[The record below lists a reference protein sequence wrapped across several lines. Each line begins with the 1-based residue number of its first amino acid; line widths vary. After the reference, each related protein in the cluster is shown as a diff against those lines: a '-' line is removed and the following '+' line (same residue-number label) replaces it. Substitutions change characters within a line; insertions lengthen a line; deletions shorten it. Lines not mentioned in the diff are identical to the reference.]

1 MSNRRRHRRS
11 QLEIWDQQT
20 LFLESKFINPG
31 KLRVLSTAVLTSGL
45 PYQRHVEPEDVDD
58 LIRKWD
64 PTLLTPLV
72 VSYRDREFR
81 VVDGQHRIAAI
92 RKMAGNHDVAVLC
105 LVYYDLTYE
114 KEAALYYKLDQAK
127 GQLRSGHAIKALL
140 ESCTNPEIIDV
151 YRRIEAAGF
160 VWALGGPTNEE
171 YEIVATRALINAY
184 RLLGG
189 ETFSRLLLLIAETW
203 HGSPHSLKASV
214 FTGMALF
221 LKTYERELDDH
232 AFIRSLSTIPPDEII
247 RLSKTEFTLPM
258 RIARIIRDGYNSQQ
272 PEHRRLEYRFK
283 K

>member
-1 MSNRRRHRRS
+1 MSYRKRNRRTK
-11 QLEIWDQQT
+11 LDIWDQQS
-20 LFLESKFINPG
+20 LFVESRFINPG
-31 KLRVLSTAVLTSGL
+31 KFRALSTSVLTSGL
-45 PYQRHVEPEDVDD
+45 PYQRSVKPKDVDK

-72 VSYRDREFR
+72 VSYRDGEFR

-92 RKMAGNHDVAVLC
+92 RKMAGNHDVTVLC
-105 LVYYDLTYE
+105 LVYYNLTYE
-114 KEAALYYKLDQAK
+114 MEAALYYKLDKAK
-127 GQLRSGHAIKALL
+127 GQLSSGHSIKALL
-140 ESCTNPEIIDV
+140 ESSTNPEIVDI
-151 YRRIEAAGF
+151 YQRIEAAGF
-160 VWALGGPTNEE
+160 VWSLDEPTDEE

-189 ETFSRLLLLIAETW
+189 DAFSRLLLLMGETW

-232 AFIRSLSTIPPDEII
+232 AFIRSLSTVSPDEII